1 MSGKL
6 YIAKL
11 RYKKTQVK
19 YFGAQENIS
28 RSFQKYIRFYEN
40 GETPE
45 NFGKLPKHF
54 YTRCIA
60 LLKIYKILRSMLNA
74 FMLCIYNGCILCFYC
89 EKLSKCIQ
97 TLIRIFGFFH
107 SFSIFFHFSILN
119 LLFRSSQRNFRNS
132 IFLDFLCPNMSR

>member
-11 RYKKTQVK
+11 RYKKNTSKILWSSGK
-19 YFGAQENIS
+19 YLQE
-28 RSFQKYIRFYEN
+28 
-40 GETPE
+40 
-45 NFGKLPKHF
+45 LPKIYSVLRKWGNSRKFWKITKTF